1 VQLDIKFR
9 NQFQE
14 DCFWAKERNQC
25 ASGGF
30 NNGKSYVLCQKA
42 VTLALTFSNYRS
54 VIARQTYKQL
64 KATTL
69 QTLLKVLPP
78 DAIRTFDQQSG
89 IIILKNGSVFYL
101 MHLDAYD
108 EQDLRGLE
116 INSAFVDQA
125 EEMQEAIYII
135 LDARIGRW
143 DQAKVPNE
151 YLEKFSDWPKNEYG
165 IPRVPNYM
173 FLACNP
179 DSQFHFI
186 YQNYHPDSVNL
197 QPGHIMLQAPTDES
211 LGDPETMA
219 RMKGRDESWVKKYFK
234 GEWGISE
241 AQIHY
246 VHPQSILDPKDCVQ
260 LFKDIQ
266 RRGNN
271 YRVLDHGETSPTACG
286 WFSALNSWHIAYR
299 EYYMPNT
306 VISKHRQNIYDLS
319 KTKNEFGEWVEEDYA
334 ANYADPAIFK
344 QESQKNGGFWS
355 VANEYV
361 TKSISGPPLAWSPA
375 DNNEFAT
382 RNRINESLMLDP
394 NVRHPIT
401 GELNAPRFYMIKR
414 TREYPHG
421 LSHGISELQSQRRK
435 LLTSIN
441 GKNIYA
447 DDREESISDHFYDVE
462 RYYFAIHGKGK
473 SEGIKEPPRHSM
485 AWYNRLSK
493 RHIQQVLAASDLK

>member
-1 VQLDIKFR
+1 MNLDIRFR
-9 NQFQE
+9 NEFQE
-14 DCFWAKERNQC
+14 NCFWLKERNQC

-54 VIARQTYKQL
+54 VIARQTFKDL

-69 QTLLKVLPP
+69 QTLLKVLPK
-78 DAIRTFDQQSG
+78 DAIRTFDTQSG
-89 IIILKNGSVFYL
+89 VIVLKNNSVFYL
-101 MHLDAYD
+101 MHLDAFD
-108 EQDLRGLE
+108 EQSLRGLE
-116 INSAFVDQA
+116 INSAFIDQA
-125 EEMQEAIYII
+125 EEMMEAIYIV

-143 DQAKVPNE
+143 DKAEVPSE
-151 YLEKFSDWPKNEYG
+151 YLEKFPEWPKNDWG

-186 YQNYHPDSVNL
+186 YQNYHPESVNL
-197 QPGHIMLQAPTDES
+197 QPGHVMLQAPTDEA

-219 RMKGRDESWVKKYFK
+219 RMKGRDESWVRKYFK

-246 VHPQSILDPKDCVQ
+246 VHPSSILDPKDCVQ
-260 LFKDIQ
+260 LFKDID
-266 RRGNN
+266 RRGNK

-286 WFSALNSWHIAYR
+286 WYAALNSWHIAYR

-319 KTKNEFGEWVEEDYA
+319 GDEIYA
-334 ANYADPAIFK
+334 GNYADPDIFNK
-344 QESQKNGGFWS
+344 HSQKEGGFWT

-361 TKSISGPPLAWSPA
+361 TKSIEGPPLPWSPA

-382 RNRINESLMLDP
+382 RNRINECLSLNP

-401 GELNAPRFYMIKR
+401 GELNAPRFYLIKR
-414 TREYPHG
+414 TREYPNG
-421 LSHGISELQSQRRK
+421 IYHGISELQSQRRK

-441 GKNIYA
+441 GKAIYS
-447 DDREESISDHFYDVE
+447 DDREESITDHFYDTE
-462 RYYFAIHGKGK
+462 RYYFAIHGSGK
-473 SEGIKEPPRHSM
+473 SVEPIHIPRKSM

-493 RHIQQVLAASDLK
+493 KHVGEVLAASDERN